1 MIIDTKENKSSV
13 KKGLFNTTFKKMWP
27 LFLLRWRIVMT
38 FAALSLLLVAMLVLS
53 YNNLEKLKDELK
65 LFNGDTLKTQLEVN
79 SLSGKLAAI
88 TALEKTYIITGN
100 TNERAL
106 YDEQAASFTTQVE
119 KLQEKFSRSNNE
131 LKHLETILAYYTTY
145 TNTANSAMA
154 IRETEGLSAAKEYVS
169 RGAGQKAM
177 TNVNTQINYMKNA
190 LNEKSSKKL
199 VTLENS
205 TTLSELIFFILTL
218 LAIIVLSI
226 TGFLLF
232 RSIKRNTARIQAA
245 IDDMANNGGDLTQR
259 IHIST
264 RDEFAQIGQS
274 TNSLIE
280 SIADLVGNI
289 DTLAHDVAANGAQ
302 LKTSAAQS
310 ADIIQ
315 SIAQSSN
322 VISESSEN
330 TIINMNA
337 AAQKMEMLHSAATHL
352 SNDTNDMKISAD
364 AMIQAANEGY
374 ASVQNAANMMMEIE
388 ETIANTTGTVQKLG
402 DRSSQI
408 TSIIQTITEIAD
420 QTNLLALNASIE
432 AARAGEAGKG
442 FSVVADEVRNLAES
456 SQQAANEV
464 ATMIHAIQREI
475 HTIIEQNETGV
486 TKVIQG
492 VNLTNTTTSS
502 LDIIVAQTNETLMI
516 IDDMAQKIE
525 TFENHSEHVTQSFI
539 EVNIIAEENAM
550 QAEENAQ
557 SAEEGAR
564 SVDAIY
570 DAVENLSTQSSALQ
584 KMIAAFKIS

>member
-1 MIIDTKENKSSV
+1 MLLDIKDVDYSTKKELQNTIP
-13 KKGLFNTTFKKMWP
+13 KKKRP

-38 FAALSLLLVAMLVLS
+38 FATLSLLLVAMLVLS

-79 SLSGKLAAI
+79 SLSGKLAEI

-106 YDEQAASFTTQVE
+106 YNEQATSFTTQVE
-119 KLQEKFSRSNNE
+119 KLKKKFNSSKNE

-145 TNTANSAMA
+145 TNTANSAMD
-154 IRETEGLSAAKEYVS
+154 IRETGGLSAAEEYVS
-169 RGAGQKAM
+169 RGTGQKAM
-177 TNVNTQINYMKNA
+177 TNVNTQIDYMKNA

-199 VTLENS
+199 ITLEKS
-205 TTLSELIFFILTL
+205 TTLSEVIFFTLTL
-218 LAIIVLSI
+218 IAIIVLSI

-232 RSIKRNTARIQAA
+232 RSIKRNTALIQAA
-245 IDDMANNGGDLTQR
+245 INDMANNGGDLTQR
-259 IHIST
+259 IQIST
-264 RDEFAQIGQS
+264 KDEFAQIGQS

-280 SIADLVGNI
+280 SIADLVKNI
-289 DTLAHDVAANGAQ
+289 DTLAHDVAANGTQ

-310 ADIIQ
+310 TDIIQ

-330 TIINMNA
+330 TITNMNA
-337 AAQKMEMLHSAATHL
+337 AAQKMEMLHSAATDL
-352 SNDTNDMKISAD
+352 SNDTNNMKASAD
-364 AMIQAANEGY
+364 SMIQAANEGY
-374 ASVQNAANMMMEIE
+374 SSVQNAANMMMEIE
-388 ETIANTTGTVQKLG
+388 ETIANTTDTVQKLG

-475 HTIIEQNETGV
+475 QTIIEQNETGV

-492 VNLTNTTTSS
+492 VNLTNMTTSS

-516 IDDMAQKIE
+516 IDDMAKKIE

-570 DAVENLSTQSSALQ
+570 DAVENLSTQSSMLQ
-584 KMIAAFKIS
+584 KMISAFKIS